1 MAVCKEVFLFDN
13 NRGASMLEVLLA
25 MAIVAMAMPVVYSQM
40 NKVNESLRDMLDAR
54 KIIDSRDDV
63 LNFVR
68 LNQGSWPDVAQIR
81 LADEEL
87 DAISELPKAGFI
99 DKYFVNGATVT
110 DVYLAFDLGKT
121 KIRTNRIAKNIGTD
135 AAVVGIDGIAYGDSW
150 AVAAPDFKEGD
161 LIYRISKNIIGED
174 KSKFLHR
181 TEMGEENLNTMLRDL
196 NMAGNKILDVGGI
209 DAKSA
214 RINNV
219 STSFIEVGSL
229 LSDNIYF
236 SSGAN
241 LYADNA
247 AFGALRV
254 TGDITGFRNIYVDTL
269 NGKNYTPNGR
279 IIADRATIYNSINI
293 ANNSVRTL
301 ENSMRELN
309 TAGGSLS
316 NTFKNIFSYA
326 LGGSGIYLALN
337 SMREAINTTI
347 SLDDSLRD
355 LKRVTSLANSE
366 YSKFMQTANQTAIAL
381 GTTTSGAIDATTRFS
396 QLGYSFDEAS
406 DSLSKYALILSN
418 VANMSATDSS
428 SAIVSVL
435 KGFQMETSDVASI
448 VDTINEAG

>member
-40 NKVNESLRDMLDAR
+40 NEVNESLRDMLDAR

-196 NMAGNKILDVGGI
+196 NMGGNKILDVGGI

-214 RINNV
+214 RINNA

-293 ANNSVRTL
+293 ANNLTLKSDTSRTI
-301 ENSMRELN
+301 SAFTGITAHSLN
-309 TAGGSLS
+309 TSYIS
-316 NTFKNIFSYA
+316 TEEIIFYENFG
-326 LGGSGIYLALN
+326 L
-337 SMREAINTTI
+337 TI
-347 SLDDSLRD
+347 SGELLMS
-355 LKRVTSLANSE
+355 
-366 YSKFMQTANQTAIAL
+366 
-381 GTTTSGAIDATTRFS
+381 TTSPLKIGSWVFP
-396 QLGYSFDEAS
+396 
-406 DSLSKYALILSN
+406 SLTPPKF
-418 VANMSATDSS
+418 
-428 SAIVSVL
+428 SVL
-435 KGFQMETSDVASI
+435 NLQRARLPVAPISKDFSVIMSKGWQLAIPKEMEI
-448 VDTINEAG
+448 K

>member
-40 NKVNESLRDMLDAR
+40 NEVNESLRDMLDAR

-161 LIYRISKNIIGED
+161 LIYRISKNIVGED

-196 NMAGNKILDVGGI
+196 NMGGNKILDVGGI

-293 ANNSVRTL
+293 ANNLTLKSDTSRTI
-301 ENSMRELN
+301 SAFTGITAHSLN
-309 TAGGSLS
+309 TSYIS
-316 NTFKNIFSYA
+316 TEEIIFYENFG
-326 LGGSGIYLALN
+326 L
-337 SMREAINTTI
+337 TI
-347 SLDDSLRD
+347 SGELLMS
-355 LKRVTSLANSE
+355 
-366 YSKFMQTANQTAIAL
+366 
-381 GTTTSGAIDATTRFS
+381 TTSPIKIGSWVFP
-396 QLGYSFDEAS
+396 
-406 DSLSKYALILSN
+406 SLTPPKF
-418 VANMSATDSS
+418 
-428 SAIVSVL
+428 SVL
-435 KGFQMETSDVASI
+435 NLQRATLPVAPISKDFSVIMSKGWQLAIPKEMEI
-448 VDTINEAG
+448 K

>member
-40 NKVNESLRDMLDAR
+40 NEVNESLRDMLDAR

-214 RINNV
+214 RINNA

-293 ANNSVRTL
+293 ANNLTLKSDTSRTI
-301 ENSMRELN
+301 SAFTGITAHSLN
-309 TAGGSLS
+309 TSYIS
-316 NTFKNIFSYA
+316 TEEIIFYENFG
-326 LGGSGIYLALN
+326 L
-337 SMREAINTTI
+337 TI
-347 SLDDSLRD
+347 SGELLMS
-355 LKRVTSLANSE
+355 
-366 YSKFMQTANQTAIAL
+366 
-381 GTTTSGAIDATTRFS
+381 TTSPLKIGSWVFP
-396 QLGYSFDEAS
+396 
-406 DSLSKYALILSN
+406 SLTPPKF
-418 VANMSATDSS
+418 
-428 SAIVSVL
+428 SVL
-435 KGFQMETSDVASI
+435 NLQRARLPVAPISKDFSVIMSKGWQLAIPKEMEI
-448 VDTINEAG
+448 K

>member
-40 NKVNESLRDMLDAR
+40 NEVNESLRDMLDAR

-121 KIRTNRIAKNIGTD
+121 KIRTNRIAKNIGAD

-196 NMAGNKILDVGGI
+196 NMGGNKILDVGGI

-214 RINNV
+214 RINNA

-293 ANNSVRTL
+293 ANNLTLKSDTSRTI
-301 ENSMRELN
+301 SAFTGITAHSLN
-309 TAGGSLS
+309 TSYIS
-316 NTFKNIFSYA
+316 TEEIIFYENFG
-326 LGGSGIYLALN
+326 L
-337 SMREAINTTI
+337 TI
-347 SLDDSLRD
+347 SGELLMS
-355 LKRVTSLANSE
+355 
-366 YSKFMQTANQTAIAL
+366 
-381 GTTTSGAIDATTRFS
+381 TTSPLKIGSWVFP
-396 QLGYSFDEAS
+396 
-406 DSLSKYALILSN
+406 SLTPPKF
-418 VANMSATDSS
+418 
-428 SAIVSVL
+428 SVL
-435 KGFQMETSDVASI
+435 NLQRARLPVAPISKDFSVIMSKGWQLAIPKEMEI
-448 VDTINEAG
+448 K